1 MQVCRVSGNLP
12 VAGCKNAASIS
23 RLGEMTYKSMVYT
36 EYFARGTEP
45 QRTWSVHATQALPY
59 PEPYFTVSS
68 FDTMGEA
75 LNMEPRPEPPSNRGR
90 NHRPPRIP
98 HQRCRHRKRRSL
110 RRRLR
115 KNHRRSGDQEIRS
128 LFTLYVTSRRSRPP
142 GLLASCS
149 HPDVSLVP

>member
-68 FDTMGEA
+68 FDTIGEA
-75 LNMEPRPEPPSNRGR
+75 LNMEPRPEPPLEPRQE
-90 NHRPPRIP
+90 PPP
-98 HQRCRHRKRRSL
+98 APNPASAL
-110 RRRLR
+110 
-115 KNHRRSGDQEIRS
+115 
-128 LFTLYVTSRRSRPP
+128 PP
-142 GLLASCS
+142 PEA
-149 HPDVSLVP
+149 PEPPPQTP